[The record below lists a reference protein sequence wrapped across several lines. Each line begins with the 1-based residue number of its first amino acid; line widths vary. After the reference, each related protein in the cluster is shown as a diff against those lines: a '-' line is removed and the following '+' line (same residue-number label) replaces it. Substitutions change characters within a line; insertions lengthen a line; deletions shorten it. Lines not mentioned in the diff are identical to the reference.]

1 MADALAEQSRNRL
14 LRRVDWRFLLPSPR
28 AARCVCFA
36 TGALADA
43 VDLIADQAWQ
53 PGDVP
58 SDAVC
63 DLAVAAEPD
72 ADTLA
77 TAWRALQ
84 PDGWLYAEWH
94 GPASALPIGARK
106 RLERAGFEDVRF
118 YVPLPDPAK
127 ASPAVWL
134 PIASDG
140 AVRHHV
146 THAVRPRGGLL
157 RRATQHL
164 QARLWLAHR
173 HLRIGSPLAAIARRP
188 SRTGTAA
195 RAPGF
200 AFAADAPDHDEA
212 SGRLAWTLLTGGRRS
227 VNKVLALGFSGT
239 DEAPRLAVK
248 INRVPDSAD
257 ALLREARALETLHA
271 QRAPIRG
278 VPRLL
283 FCRSQGGT
291 VMLGQTAVVG
301 RPLARALRRDNALEL
316 ALRATD
322 WLTGLALDT
331 APVPPS
337 DWRDRIVDPVV
348 SEFERSYGP
357 VLDGVMLHDVLQ
369 AVDTL
374 GSLPAVH
381 EQRDF
386 APWNLL
392 LTPDGELVVLDWES
406 AQLCGLP
413 LLDLIYFLTYAAF
426 YLERAPA
433 RGRSRETYRAT
444 LDPGTFVGAIA
455 ARCVERYAARLALPP
470 ASVRPLRLLT
480 WMVHA
485 RSEFRQFSID
495 AAGPPAPDLL
505 RRGLFLALWEEEV
518 RHAAAA
524 PV

>member
-1 MADALAEQSRNRL
+1 
-14 LRRVDWRFLLPSPR
+14 LPSPR

-43 VDLIADQAWQ
+43 VGLIADRIWQ

-58 SDAVC
+58 GDAAC

-77 TAWRALQ
+77 TAWRALR
-84 PDGWLYAEWH
+84 PDGWLYAEWR
-94 GPASALPIGARK
+94 GPATALTIGMRR
-106 RLERAGFEDVRF
+106 RLERAGFVDVSL

-146 THAVRPRGGLL
+146 THAARSHDGLVRRTAQRLRG
-157 RRATQHL
+157 
-164 QARLWLAHR
+164 RLWLAHR
-173 HLRIGSPLAAIARRP
+173 QFRMATPLCAIARRP
-188 SRTGTAA
+188 SRAGTSA
-195 RAPGF
+195 RAPGL
-200 AFAADAPDHDEA
+200 AFPAAAPDAGEA
-212 SGRLAWTLLTGGRRS
+212 PERLAWTLLTGGRRS
-227 VNKVLALGFSGT
+227 VNKVVALGFAGA

-248 INRVPDSAD
+248 IGRVPESAD
-257 ALLREARALETLHA
+257 ALLREARALEALHA
-271 QRAPIRG
+271 QRRPIRG

-283 FCRSQGGT
+283 FCRSQGST
-291 VMLGQTAVVG
+291 VMLGQTAVAG

-322 WLTGLALDT
+322 WLTGLAVAT
-331 APVPPS
+331 APSPPS
-337 DWRDRIVDPVV
+337 DWRARIVDPVL

-357 VLDGVMLHDVLQ
+357 VLDRAMLHDALR
-369 AVDTL
+369 AIDTL
-374 GSLPAVH
+374 GPLPAVH

-392 LTPDGELVVLDWES
+392 LTRDAELVVLDWES
-406 AQLCGLP
+406 AELCGLP
-413 LLDLIYFLTYAAF
+413 LLDLTYFLTHAAF
-426 YLERAPA
+426 YLEHAPA
-433 RGRSRETYRAT
+433 RGRLRETYRAT

-455 ARCVERYAARLALPP
+455 TRCVERYAVQLALPP
-470 ASVRPLRLLT
+470 AALRPLRLLT

-485 RSEFRQFSID
+485 RSEFRQLSVD

-505 RRGLFLALWEEEV
+505 RRGRFLTLWEEEARNV
-518 RHAAAA
+518 SGASATLPDRR
-524 PV
+524 